1 MKTFPH
7 GCDNWK
13 WFDVCFSSC
22 GRLNSEIDVNQW
34 RIESPS
40 RLSKVHVSIPRNA
53 VPPLPC
59 ENYYACNACNFQM
72 KLIHRFNRPI
82 SAPNFPQ
89 FPGNVPF
96 CPRSPVPPPPIAPGS
111 PSPWLLATP
120 FHHEFVPAKNIH
132 REITALSERREMED
146 REGESAYLFLMLTGG
161 HVCGWRVACNQC
173 ARRV

>member
-1 MKTFPH
+1 MDVIIENGSTCVFHRVAVWIVKSMLINGESRALPVFRKFTFRSH
-7 GCDNWK
+7 GMR
-13 WFDVCFSSC
+13 F
-22 GRLNSEIDVNQW
+22 
-34 RIESPS
+34 
-40 RLSKVHVSIPRNA
+40 
-53 VPPLPC
+53 PPPC

-96 CPRSPVPPPPIAPGS
+96 CPRSPVPPPPPIAPGS

-132 REITALSERREMED
+132 REITALSERREIED